1 MKFVLDSSVAV
12 KWAIPEVDSDKA
24 VRLRDEFVRR
34 IHDLIAPDFAPIEI
48 AHALTR
54 AERQGRIA
62 AEQVEQF
69 LLDLI
74 HTLPELHPWFPLL
87 PDAVAL
93 SLKKRIGIYDCL
105 YIALAEQEQCKV
117 VTADE
122 RLVKHFPSLTI
133 SLSSLP

>member
-1 MKFVLDSSVAV
+1 MKFVIDSSVVV

-24 VRLRDEFVRR
+24 VRVRDEFVRQ
-34 IHDLIAPDFAPIEI
+34 IHELIAPDFAPIEI

-105 YIALAEQEQCKV
+105 YIALAEQEQC
-117 VTADE
+117 
-122 RLVKHFPSLTI
+122 
-133 SLSSLP
+133 